1 MAKSDEIAK
10 AAGSAAA
17 GAGVVA
23 ASGFTAIGAIGGGAG
38 MGAAAGPVGIAV
50 GALAGLAFYGI
61 SKALSDD

>member
-1 MAKSDEIAK
+1 MAKGDEIAK

-17 GAGVVA
+17 G
-23 ASGFTAIGAIGGGAG
+23 GAVGAG
-38 MGAAAGPVGIAV
+38 IGAAAGPVGVAV